1 MIKSGTKTAIQSVLR
16 SHSGGRSVS
25 RIHMVGING
34 ISMSGLAEL
43 LIDAGFEVSGSDL
56 TDSERIARLRAQG
69 ATITIGVHQ
78 RGNVGNVGNVG
89 RIDKID
95 KIDKINN
102 PDLLVYTAAVKPDN
116 PELVCAAE
124 LGIPLMER
132 AVLLGLLMSTYGT
145 AIAVSGTHGKTTTT
159 SMLTEI
165 LTAASLDP
173 TVHIGAEYSAIDGT
187 TRLGSRK
194 YFIAEAC
201 EYVDS
206 FLNFRPNIAVI
217 LNIDFDHADYF
228 KDIEQVKHSFS
239 RFASNTADI
248 IVANADDENCRA
260 IYQLL
265 PSPAE
270 REKWHFFSLNAPG
283 TDMSFPDLSPVHAV
297 YYPQNISFDGQD
309 ASSGGQQNSSDRQEA
324 SFNAQYTSSD
334 KHYFQSSFTLCS
346 TDTANPLATIRL
358 TVPGIHN
365 IANALAAA
373 LASHLA
379 GCPIAAIAEGLS
391 QFRGVKK
398 RFEFKGTVNGLTL
411 IDDYAH
417 HPSEIRPTLLAT
429 KNQAHGARVWC
440 VFQPHTYSRTKAFF
454 TEFSTAFQDAYKVIL
469 ADIYAA
475 RETDPGDISSAALAD
490 AINRISGNA
499 VYIDGGFEKIAAYL
513 REHTAPGDIIL
524 TMGAGNAVAVADLLL
539 GGCANR

>member
-1 MIKSGTKTAIQSVLR
+1 MENSMTKTSIQSVLR
-16 SHSGGRSVS
+16 SYLGGKAIS

-43 LIDAGFEVSGSDL
+43 LINAAFEVSGSDL
-56 TDSERIARLRAQG
+56 TDSDRIARLRAQG

-78 RGNVGNVGNVG
+78 RDN
-89 RIDKID
+89 ISKID
-95 KIDKINN
+95 KISNTDKICN

-116 PELVCAAE
+116 PELVYAAE

-165 LTAASLDP
+165 LAAASLDP

-187 TRLGSRK
+187 TRLGSRE

-248 IVANADDENCRA
+248 IIANADDENCRA
-260 IYQLL
+260 IYHML
-265 PSPAE
+265 PTPEE
-270 REKWHFFSLNAPG
+270 RKKWHFFSLNTPG
-283 TDMSFPDLSPVHAV
+283 TDISFPDLSPVNAV
-297 YYPQNISFDGQD
+297 FYPQNISFDGQN
-309 ASSGGQQNSSDRQEA
+309 NSSDGQRTAYDE
-324 SFNAQYTSSD
+324 
-334 KHYFQSSFTLCS
+334 HFQSSFTLCS
-346 TDTANPLATIRL
+346 TDTATPLATVRL

-379 GCPIAAIAEGLS
+379 GCPIEAVAEGLS

-398 RFEFKGTVNGLTL
+398 RYEFKGTVNGMTL

-429 KNQAHGARVWC
+429 KNQARGARVWC

-454 TEFSTAFQDAYKVIL
+454 SEFSTAFQDAYKVVL

-539 GGCANR
+539 GGCTNR